1 MNKREFKRD
10 MVALIKE
17 LKTEIGDE
25 YRATDDPEDT
35 LPGMQL
41 TVGAD
46 SDNWGYQTGDNSY
59 SGAAYFYAD
68 WATVSI
74 YRRSNPHHLAREIID
89 QLLDSEADVFGE
101 STEDSAT

>member
-17 LKTEIGDE
+17 LKTNIGDD

-35 LPGMQL
+35 VPGMQL

-46 SDNWGYQTGDNSY
+46 SNNWGYQTGDNSD
-59 SGAAYFYAD
+59 SGAAYFYAN

-74 YRRSNPHHLAREIID
+74 YRRSNSHHLALEIID
-89 QLLDSEADVFGE
+89 QLLDCEADVFGE
-101 STEDSAT
+101 STDDANP